1 MKKVGYVIAWIAA
14 RLIRSLLLILAYIV
28 YAVGIV
34 LTVVGL
40 LVTIVLIAVGLL
52 VTTVIVVVPVLL
64 MTHGADAAKRLSTY
78 SLIQRMKRD
87 FWEEPY

>member
-1 MKKVGYVIAWIAA
+1 MKKAGYVIAWTMA

-28 YAVGIV
+28 YTVEIV
-34 LTVVGL
+34 LM
-40 LVTIVLIAVGLL
+40 AVGLL
-52 VTTVIVVVPVLL
+52 VTLVIVIVPVLL
-64 MTHGADAAKRLSTY
+64 MVHGADVAKRLSTY

>member
-1 MKKVGYVIAWIAA
+1 MKKIGYVIAWSMA

-28 YAVGIV
+28 Y
-34 LTVVGL
+34 TVEIALMAVGL
-40 LVTIVLIAVGLL
+40 LVTI
-52 VTTVIVVVPVLL
+52 VIVVVPVLL
-64 MTHGADAAKRLSTY
+64 MVHGVDAAKRLSTY